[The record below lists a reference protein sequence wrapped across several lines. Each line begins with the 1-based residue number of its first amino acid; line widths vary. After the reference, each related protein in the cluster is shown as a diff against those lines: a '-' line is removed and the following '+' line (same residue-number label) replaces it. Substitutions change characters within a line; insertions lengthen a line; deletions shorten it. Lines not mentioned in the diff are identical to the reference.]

1 MKLAIVIATYQRN
14 DNTTPIYLTR
24 ALNAIKNQTYQE
36 YKVFLIGDK
45 YNDSDEFYKLATKT
59 LPADKIYYENLPV
72 AIERD
77 RYPHGGTPLWR
88 CGGAN
93 ARNHGIDIAISNGYD
108 YVCHLDHDDYWNT
121 NHLELIST
129 VIKHDPNFAFI
140 HTQSTY
146 MNSILPNTE
155 QSSTVVEQLPSPGQ
169 LIHSSVC
176 INHKLIT
183 LRYRDT
189 FHDTGNPNASDADL
203 WERLSAVIIDNN
215 YKSYYIPLLTC
226 YHDEENH

>member
-1 MKLAIVIATYQRN
+1 MIAIVIATYQRT
-14 DNTTPIYLTR
+14 DNTTPMYLSR
-24 ALNAIKNQTYQE
+24 ALMAIKNQTYQE

-45 YNDSDEFYKLATKT
+45 YENKNEFNTLATSIIS
-59 LPADKIYYENLPV
+59 ADKIYYENLPT

-77 RYPHGGTPLWR
+77 RYPEGGMPLWR
-88 CGGAN
+88 CGGAT
-93 ARNHGIDIAISNGYD
+93 ARNYGIDMAISHGYD
-108 YVCHLDHDDYWNT
+108 YICHLDHDDYWDI
-121 NHLELIST
+121 NHLDLISN
-129 VIKHDPNFAFI
+129 VINHDPTFAFI

-155 QSSTVVEQLPSPGQ
+155 QSNIVVEQLPMPCQ

-183 LRYRDT
+183 LRYRDV
-189 FHDTGNPNASDADL
+189 FHEIGTANASDADL
-203 WERLSAVIIDNN
+203 WKRISQYIIDNN

-226 YHDEENH
+226 YHYEENH

>member
-1 MKLAIVIATYQRN
+1 MKLAIVIATYQRA
-14 DNTTPIYLTR
+14 DNTTPMYLTR

-36 YKVFLIGDK
+36 YKVFLIGDN
-45 YNDSDEFYKLATKT
+45 YTDSAEFYKLATEI
-59 LPADKIYYENLPV
+59 LPENKIYFENLPV
-72 AIERD
+72 AIERE
-77 RYPHGGTPLWR
+77 RYPYGGMPLWC

-93 ARNHGIDIAISNGYD
+93 ARNHGIDIAIANSYD
-108 YVCHLDHDDYWNT
+108 YVCHLDHDDYWDI
-121 NHLELIST
+121 NHLELISA

-155 QSSTVVEQLPSPGQ
+155 QSFTVVEQLPSPGQ

-176 INHKLIT
+176 INYKLIT

-189 FHDTGNPNASDADL
+189 FYETGNPNPSDADL
-203 WERLSAVIIDNN
+203 WERIAAFIIDTK

>member
-1 MKLAIVIATYQRN
+1 MISIVIATYQRP
-14 DNTTPIYLTR
+14 DNTTPMYLAR

-45 YNDSDEFYKLATKT
+45 YNDSYEFCKLATEI

-77 RYPHGGTPLWR
+77 RYPTGGMPLWR

-108 YVCHLDHDDYWNT
+108 YVCHLDHDDYWDT
-121 NHLELIST
+121 NHLELISN
-129 VIKHDPNFAFI
+129 VINHDPTFAFI

-155 QSSTVVEQLPSPGQ
+155 QSNIVVNRLPIPGQ

-176 INHKLIT
+176 INHKLLP

-189 FHDTGNPNASDADL
+189 FHETGIPNASDADL